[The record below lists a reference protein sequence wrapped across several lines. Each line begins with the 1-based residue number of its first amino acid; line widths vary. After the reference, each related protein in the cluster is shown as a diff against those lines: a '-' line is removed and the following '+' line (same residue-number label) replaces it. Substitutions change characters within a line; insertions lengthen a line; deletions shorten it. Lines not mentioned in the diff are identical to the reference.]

1 MTKTFS
7 KWMIALAT
15 VSLVLSFTACDD
27 EGEKSVSSGSSIYE
41 DGYFIFSYYDSDS
54 EHYNNFY
61 FDPSVN
67 YFYYYTASSDSAKY
81 DSTSATSVF
90 KGSYTGTFNAWTTSS
105 IVLTIEYSNDS
116 SVSTGSTIT
125 LSVSDSSSTYKNAD
139 HLAFVYGGNKYTC
152 TGHNIIYAG

>member
-15 VSLVLSFTACDD
+15 VALALSFTACDD
-27 EGEKSVSSGSSIYE
+27 DDEESSESSIYE
-41 DGYFIFSYYDSDS
+41 DGYFRFTYQDSSS
-54 EHYNNFY
+54 ECYNIFY

-67 YFYYYTASSDSAKY
+67 YFYYYTSSSDSADY

-90 KGSYTGTFNAWTTSS
+90 RGSYTGTFNAWTTSS
-105 IVLTIEYSNDS
+105 IVLTVEYSNDD
-116 SVSTGSTIT
+116 SVSTGSTMT
-125 LSVSDSSSTYKNAD
+125 LTVSDSSSTYKNAD
-139 HLAFVYGGNKYTC
+139 HLAFVYGGNKYKC